1 MRSLEIKGDSKVS
14 KLLVG
19 ESYKNV
25 EKYLPSHNVVITADS
40 NVYDHYHEAFPKVKT
55 ICIDTNEKIKSL
67 ETVNY
72 IINELV
78 MMEADR
84 SSFLLGIGGGVL
96 CDITGFVASIYMR
109 GISFGFISTT
119 LLSQVDASV
128 GGKNGVN
135 FKGYKNI
142 VGVFNQPDFVIC
154 DPEILK
160 TLPEDELL
168 NGCAEIIKHGV
179 IADKNLFEYLEKNY
193 QSILD
198 MDRDVIE
205 KVVYD
210 SIAIKSDV
218 VNRDEKEKGERKK
231 LNFGHTVGHAI
242 EKVTGESHGRAVSLG
257 MVAAANLSE
266 TKDLLSP
273 DDKQRIIS
281 LIENMGLPVEMK
293 ADKEKIF
300 DAMKRD
306 KKREGDSIHFVLLD
320 GIGKAVIDNISIK
333 ELEEYFINS
342 Y

>member
-1 MRSLEIKGDSKVS
+1 MRSLEIKGSSKVS

-19 ESYKNV
+19 ESHKNV
-25 EKYLPSHNVVITADS
+25 NKYLPSSNVVIIADS
-40 NVYDHYHEAFPKVKT
+40 NVYDRHHEAFPKVKT
-55 ICIDTNEKIKSL
+55 IKLDTNEKMKSL
-67 ETVNY
+67 ETVHFL
-72 IINELV
+72 INKLV
-78 MMEADR
+78 EMEADR
-84 SSFLLGIGGGVL
+84 SLFLLGIGGGIL

-109 GISFGFISTT
+109 GVSFGFISTT

-168 NGCAEIIKHGV
+168 NGCAEIIKHGA
-179 IADKNLFEYLEKNY
+179 IADRELFEYLEKNY
-193 QSILD
+193 QGILN

-210 SIAIKSDV
+210 SVVIKSDV
-218 VNRDEKEKGERKK
+218 VNRDEKEKGERRK
-231 LNFGHTVGHAI
+231 LNFGHTIGHAI

-257 MVAAANLSE
+257 MVASANLSE
-266 TKDLLSP
+266 SKGLLSP
-273 DDKQRIIS
+273 EDKKRIIA
-281 LIENMGLPVEMK
+281 LVENMGLPVEMK
-293 ADKEKIF
+293 TDKEKIL

-333 ELEEYFINS
+333 ELEKYFINA
-342 Y
+342 